1 MSIIR
6 KVYALLDARSRKT
19 AGILFVVMVIG
30 AFFEALGVGLILPFI
45 AMLTNPGILT
55 ENAILARAH
64 ELSGITEPQNF
75 MAASAIVLLA
85 LFATKGLFLSWMY
98 YFQYRFAFRSQVSL
112 SSRLFDQYLQ
122 QSYLFHTQRNSADL
136 LRNVTTEMT
145 YFFQNVVIY
154 ALMVATEV
162 LVVGL
167 ITVILLIVAP
177 VATLSAGLLL
187 GSLGASFYWF
197 IRKKSM
203 NFGRQQQFY
212 SGQMNKSVNQ
222 GLGAIKEV
230 KISRTEDYFVE
241 RFAQNSREFAT
252 ANIYRM
258 TIGQTPRLFIET
270 MGLSAILVICIIL
283 LLRGGDMQTYIP
295 VFGLFGVA
303 AVRMLPSVNRIMLGL
318 TNVRYHTPTVN
329 LIYEDMNRLAATA
342 PETPSASTTP
352 ITQSEAIPHLSQKI
366 ELKNVSFQYPEA
378 ETPAL
383 KDVSLT
389 IPKGASVG
397 FIGPSGAG
405 KSSLID
411 MLLGILQPQSGQIF
425 VDDHDLQQYLVH
437 SRTCIGY
444 IPQTIYILDDTIRR
458 NLAFGIPDDQIN
470 DDRCWEIL
478 RLARLDHRIEAFAEG
493 LDTIIGER
501 GVRLSGGERQ
511 RLGIARALYHD
522 PEILI
527 MDEATSALDV
537 ETEREVSHAIE
548 QLAGQKT
555 LIIVA
560 HRLSTVRKCDFLVF
574 MKNGQINATGSYD
587 ELSAQNPE
595 FRALLKAA
603 NLTPLQK
610 VAS

>member
-45 AMLTNPGILT
+45 AMLTNPDILV
-55 ENAILARAH
+55 ENEILARVHAF
-64 ELSGITEPQNF
+64 SGITDPQRF
-75 MAASAIVLLA
+75 MAASAITLLA
-85 LFATKGLFLSWMY
+85 LFVTKGLFLSGMY

-154 ALMVATEV
+154 SLMVATEI
-162 LVVGL
+162 LVIAL
-167 ITVILLIVAP
+167 ITVILIAVAP
-177 VATLSAGLLL
+177 LATISAGLLL
-187 GSLGASFYWF
+187 GSLGAGFYWF

-203 NFGRQQQFY
+203 SFGQQQQFY

-230 KISRTEDYFVE
+230 KISRTEGYFVE
-241 RFAQNSREFAT
+241 RFVQNSKEFAT
-252 ANIYRM
+252 ANIYRQ

-270 MGLSAILVICIIL
+270 MGLSAILIICIVL
-283 LLRGGDMQTYIP
+283 LLRGSDIQSFIP

-318 TNVRYHTPTVN
+318 TNVRYHTATVE
-329 LIYEDMNRLAATA
+329 LIYEDMNRLTATA
-342 PETPSASTTP
+342 
-352 ITQSEAIPHLSQKI
+352 SEKSLKPAAKSDAVPHLSEKI
-366 ELKNVSFQYPEA
+366 ELKNVTFQYPEA
-378 ETPAL
+378 DAPAL

-411 MLLGILQPQSGQIF
+411 MLLGILKPQSGQIL
-425 VDDHDLQQYLVH
+425 VDDHDLQEYLIH
-437 SRTCIGY
+437 SRACIGY

-458 NLAFGIPDDQIN
+458 NLAFGIADDQIS

-478 RLARLDHRIEAFAEG
+478 RLAQLDHRIEAFSDG

-511 RLGIARALYHD
+511 RLGIARAMYHN

-537 ETEREVSHAIE
+537 ETEREVSRAIE
-548 QLAGQKT
+548 KLAGSKT

-574 MKNGQINATGSYD
+574 MKNGEVSETGSYD
-587 ELSAQNPE
+587 ELSATNAE
-595 FRALLKAA
+595 FRDLLKAA
-603 NLTPLQK
+603 NLTPVQK